1 MPPILCDV
9 EHCALY
15 KKMSKKQKQS
25 AVSIIVVSSDCQQ
38 IDSLLVSQWSSLRDG
53 RGTVKR
59 SHCYFCEA
67 IAVLIV

>member
-1 MPPILCDV
+1 MPPILCNV

-15 KKMSKKQKQS
+15 KKLKKNKKQS

-67 IAVLIV
+67 VAVLIV